1 MKNIIG
7 KSFIIIFFLF
17 VYQLCTIPF
26 IIDTVIKSK
35 FGYMILTI
43 FGLIIFGLLIYKL
56 WSYFTKDFSFKTN
69 VTKRTYIE
77 LSIFIV
83 AIIAA
88 SSLDSLFPESGNQ
101 KVILDQL
108 HNNLIN
114 TVITTVFLAPIV
126 EEIIFRGLFAKLFFP
141 KITDVKTSFW
151 YVLTTSIVFGLA
163 HVQSF
168 DLSIIP
174 YILMGVILAL
184 AYIRFGDIK
193 YNIFLHFLNNLISV
207 AMVIL

>member
-26 IIDTVIKSK
+26 IIDTIIKNSI
-35 FGYMILTI
+35 GYASLTVV
-43 FGLIIFGLLIYKL
+43 GLIIFGFLIYKL
-56 WSYFTKDFSFKTN
+56 WTYFTKDFSFKTN

-77 LSIFIV
+77 LAVFII

-88 SSLDSLFPESGNQ
+88 GSLDSFFPESGNQ
-101 KVILDQL
+101 KIILDQL
-108 HNNLIN
+108 HNNLVN

-151 YVLTTSIVFGLA
+151 YVLTTSIIFGLA

-207 AMVIL
+207 VMVIL